1 MVIEDLSTREKVIN
15 ALSVTEGKALE
26 TVTHINNVQ
35 QMDLFVEE
43 QALTWL
49 GLTYPK
55 ERAEKYMRLAECWQG
70 SSRKD
75 LVSIGCTPEYKQGRS
90 GIEDF

>member
-1 MVIEDLSTREKVIN
+1 MAIDDQSIKDRVIN
-15 ALSVTEGKALE
+15 ALSATQGKELE
-26 TVTHINNVQ
+26 IVTHINNVQ

-49 GLTYPK
+49 GMIFPR

-75 LVSIGCTPEYKQGRS
+75 LVSIGCTPEFAKAGKS
-90 GIEDF
+90 IEDF